1 MIIFHDLSCLN
12 CFILLVQITLN
23 QEHKCMLSF
32 APDYDHLPLIAKV
45 EVFEHALHNTEGND
59 LARVCDVCLNF
70 TWYMVFYNI
79 ILTPSFTTYQLI
91 GTLVEK
97 SNIWDMAWEED
108 KLYEEFGSYEHGVC
122 SYYACTVIL
131 YLPATFFLIPYNPLS
146 SIAQGCGTY
155 AFQKFLFIWSSD
167 FILFWKHL

>member
-108 KLYEEFGSYEHGVC
+108 KLYKEFGSYEHGVFLLC
-122 SYYACTVIL
+122 MCCYLVSACHIFLYTVRL
-131 YLPATFFLIPYNPLS
+131 
-146 SIAQGCGTY
+146 
-155 AFQKFLFIWSSD
+155 
-167 FILFWKHL
+167 